1 MRTTISTSRPWTYY
15 ALTVFLILFL
25 AFLYGP
31 MSVIYVLSFQGPE
44 GGLTFP
50 LRGVST
56 RWFHELV
63 ERGRSGDIAGTFTRS
78 MELAVVVA
86 SLTVLMCVSAGLGFR
101 RRFPG
106 GSLVFYMVIASLVM
120 PGLFVGLGVSLIF
133 QLLGWGTDWR
143 VSGLGAQLT
152 WTLPFGLLVMF
163 AVIGRFDRSYEEAA
177 RDLGATAWQGTKEVT
192 LPILLPGIIG
202 VAMFGFTLSYD
213 EFARTVL
220 TAGSENTLPLEIWAM
235 TTNVTSPALYAVGTV
250 TTLVSFTVIAL
261 ALGSIAMIQR
271 KRSRHA
277 ASSLDIRLATPAL
290 PADQTR
296 KPVMN
301 PKVQNGAIELAA
313 VTKIFSPGALPAV
326 AELDLR
332 VDHGAYCCL
341 LGPSG
346 CGKTTILRMIAGHEI
361 PTSGDI
367 LIGGRNV
374 TNLPPAERGTAMMF
388 QSYALFPHRSV
399 IDNVAFALK
408 IRGIGKDER
417 HSTARELLE
426 KVRLEAFANRLP
438 SELSGGQ
445 QQRVALAR
453 ALITNP
459 RVLLLDEPLSAL
471 DEFLRLRMRGELR
484 RIQRELG
491 ITFVHVTHTQLEATA
506 VADVVVVMEQGR
518 IEQSASPRDIFLRPR
533 NAYVARFIG
542 GQNVLSGAVERSAD
556 GRVIAETGTGAR
568 IEVPLASRDFR
579 PGETLVAA
587 LRRDR
592 IAVRRATGGEAHRD
606 LINSVAGEIHA
617 IENQGSYVK
626 VTIDL
631 GDGEEFVAN
640 VLDEDYFVDPIDIG
654 DRVVANWSP
663 GDMRLLEDRPSR
675 QSPPA
680 ARRNVVAA

>member
-1 MRTTISTSRPWTYY
+1 MQHTISAGRPWTFYS
-15 ALTVFLILFL
+15 LTLFFLLFL

-31 MSVIYVLSFQGPE
+31 MVVIYILSFQGPD

-56 RWFHELV
+56 KWFYELV
-63 ERGRSGDIAGTFTRS
+63 NNGRSGDIAGTFTRS
-78 MELAVVVA
+78 MEMAAVA
-86 SLTVLMCVSAGLGFR
+86 SVITVLMCVAAGLGFR

-106 GSLVFYMVIASLVM
+106 SGAVFYMAIASLVM
-120 PGLFVGLGVSLIF
+120 PGLFVGLGISLIF
-133 QLLGWGTDWR
+133 QLLGWQTDWR
-143 VSGLGAQLT
+143 LSGLGAQLT

-163 AVIGRFDRSYEEAA
+163 AVIGRFNRSFEEAA
-177 RDLGATAWQGTKEVT
+177 RDLGATAWQGTREVT

-202 VAMFGFTLSYD
+202 VALFGFTLSYD

-220 TAGSENTLPLEIWAM
+220 TAGSVNTLPLEIWAM

-250 TTLVSFTVIAL
+250 TTLVSFTVIGT
-261 ALGSIAMIQR
+261 ALGSIALIQR
-271 KRSRHA
+271 RRSRHA
-277 ASSLDIRLATPAL
+277 AEALTDSLTTPAQAADHAGK
-290 PADQTR
+290 PAMTA
-296 KPVMN
+296 
-301 PKVQNGAIELAA
+301 KVQDGSIELVS
-313 VTKIFSPGALPAV
+313 VTKTYTPGAPPAV
-326 AELDLR
+326 ANLDLR

-346 CGKTTILRMIAGHEI
+346 CGKTTILRMIAGHEV
-361 PTSGDI
+361 PTSGDV
-367 LIGGRNV
+367 LIGNRNV
-374 TNLPPAERGTAMMF
+374 TNLPPVDRGTAMMF

-399 IDNVAFALK
+399 MDNVAFALK
-408 IRGIGKDER
+408 IRGISKEAR
-417 HSTARELLE
+417 NATARELLE

-471 DEFLRLRMRGELR
+471 DEYLRLRMRGELR

-518 IEQSASPRDIFLRPR
+518 IEQAASPRDIFLAPR

-542 GQNVLSGAVERSAD
+542 GQNVLSGTVERLAD
-556 GRVIAETGTGAR
+556 GQATVLTGVGAR
-568 IEVPLASRDFR
+568 IAVPVGGARVT
-579 PGETLVAA
+579 PGETLFAS

-592 IAVRRATGGEAHRD
+592 IGVRRAVSGELPRD
-606 LINSVAGEIHA
+606 LPNSVAGEIHT

-626 VTIDL
+626 ITIDL

-654 DRVVANWSP
+654 DRAVASWSA
-663 GDMRLLEDRPSR
+663 GDVRLLEDRPGV
-675 QSPPA
+675 QNTA
-680 ARRNVVAA
+680 TTRRTVAA

>member
-1 MRTTISTSRPWTYY
+1 MQTTASANRPWTFY
-15 ALTVFLILFL
+15 ALSVCFVLFL

-31 MSVIYVLSFQGPE
+31 MLVIYILSFQGPE

-50 LRGVST
+50 LNGVST
-56 RWFHELV
+56 HWFHELV
-63 ERGRSGDIAGTFTRS
+63 DNGRSGDIAGTFTRS
-78 MELAVVVA
+78 IELAAVVA
-86 SLTVLMCVSAGLGFR
+86 VVTVLMCVAAGLGFR

-106 GSLVFYMVIASLVM
+106 SGVVFYMVIASLVM
-120 PGLFVGLGVSLIF
+120 PGLFVGLGISLIF
-133 QLLGWGTDWR
+133 QLLGWQTDWR
-143 VSGLGAQLT
+143 QSGLGAQLT

-163 AVIGRFDRSYEEAA
+163 AVVGRFNRSYEEAA
-177 RDLGATAWQGTKEVT
+177 RDLGATAWQSTREVT

-202 VAMFGFTLSYD
+202 VALFGFTLSYD

-250 TTLVSFTVIAL
+250 TTLVSFIVIGV
-261 ALGSIAMIQR
+261 ALGSIALIQR
-271 KRSRHA
+271 RRSRHA
-277 ASSLDIRLATPAL
+277 AQSTADVLITSPQATDHGRRPAMT
-290 PADQTR
+290 AHA
-296 KPVMN
+296 
-301 PKVQNGAIELAA
+301 QNGSIELVA
-313 VTKIFSPGALPAV
+313 VTKSYTPGAPPAV
-326 AELDLR
+326 SELDLR
-332 VDHGAYCCL
+332 VEHGAYCCL

-346 CGKTTILRMIAGHEI
+346 CGKTTILRMIAGHEL
-361 PTSGDI
+361 PTSGDV
-367 LIGGRNV
+367 LIGNRNV
-374 TNLPPAERGTAMMF
+374 TNLPPVQRGTAMMF

-408 IRGIGKDER
+408 IRGIGKAER
-417 HSTARELLE
+417 YSTARELLE

-445 QQRVALAR
+445 QQRVALGR
-453 ALITNP
+453 ALINNP

-471 DEFLRLRMRGELR
+471 DEYLRLRMRGELR

-506 VADVVVVMEQGR
+506 VADTVVVMEQGR
-518 IEQSASPRDIFLRPR
+518 IEQAASPREVFLRPR

-542 GQNVLSGAVERSAD
+542 GQNVLSGAVERVAD
-556 GRVIAETGTGAR
+556 GRAIALTGTAAR
-568 IEVPLASRDFR
+568 IEVPLVGTHVA
-579 PGETLVAA
+579 PGETVFAS

-592 IAVRRATGGEAHRD
+592 ITVRRPAQGESRRD
-606 LINSVAGEIHA
+606 LLNSVAGEVHA

-640 VLDEDYFVDPIDIG
+640 VLDEDYFIDPIDIG
-654 DRVVANWSP
+654 DPAVASWSA
-663 GDMRLLEDRPSR
+663 GDVRLLEDRSAT
-675 QSPPA
+675 QSA
-680 ARRNVVAA
+680 AVAQPTTVAA